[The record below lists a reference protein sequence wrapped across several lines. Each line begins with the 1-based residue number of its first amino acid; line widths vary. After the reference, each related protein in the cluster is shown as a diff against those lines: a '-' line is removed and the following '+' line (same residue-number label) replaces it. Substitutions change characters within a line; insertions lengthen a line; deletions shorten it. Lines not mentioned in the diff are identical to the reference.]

1 MNAFTKKDLI
11 EMWKRPVERQ
21 YNIAMT
27 KIFEAIKDTGG
38 TLQFVSLAVR
48 IVLCFLICIVKR

>member
-38 TLQFVSLAVR
+38 GHFNL
-48 IVLCFLICIVKR
+48 FLWR